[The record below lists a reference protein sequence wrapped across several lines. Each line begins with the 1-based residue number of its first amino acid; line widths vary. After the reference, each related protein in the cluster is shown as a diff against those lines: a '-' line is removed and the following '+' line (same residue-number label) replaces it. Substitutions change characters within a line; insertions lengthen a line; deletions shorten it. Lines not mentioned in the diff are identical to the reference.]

1 MHPTLTA
8 ALPKLAAQIDTERPL
23 IARAIAEHVTVDLQT
38 EVFKIILHVSDAA
51 SHQLL
56 STQSQRDYLRQ
67 LFTDYGLVDYAIEIT
82 HTVPSVPSVPSVESV
97 PSVPSVSAPVPT
109 PRTPRLMLT
118 LPQRAKLLT
127 WVQQHS
133 DRAATDPD
141 SDLATAAATDLEFP
155 LHSSHIRSVRTS
167 LGIAKVKPEP
177 TPSPIPS
184 DLSLA
189 DLQSRLNAHEERLDS
204 LAISATGTQATISAL
219 HDRLSQIIHWLD
231 RMSYTTIPEL
241 PPLS

>member
-82 HTVPSVPSVPSVESV
+82 HT
-97 PSVPSVSAPVPT
+97 VPSVSAPVPT

>member
-56 STQSQRDYLRQ
+56 STQNQRDYLRQ

-82 HTVPSVPSVPSVESV
+82 HT
-97 PSVPSVSAPVPT
+97 VPSVSAPVPT

>member
-23 IARAIAEHVTVDLQT
+23 IARAIAEHGTVDLQT

-82 HTVPSVPSVPSVESV
+82 HT
-97 PSVPSVSAPVPT
+97 VPSVSAPVPT